1 MKTERSPLS
10 NSLLHPLLNFQ
21 SNLIVNLSLVG
32 QKPTGLATY
41 AANLVPKLALPDL
54 TVLAP
59 AGLDT
64 LLNGAVQDFSYYPI
78 PANMSAEHGK
88 WGHLRRLLWTQFNL
102 PQIYRNLQS
111 TLLFSPVPEAPLFSQ
126 CRSVVMVH
134 DLIPLRFPKWT
145 SPLTPYFQYYVP
157 QVLAQA
163 QHILCNSDATATEIV
178 EKFGVS
184 AQKIT
189 PIPLAYDASHFQFL
203 DLPTQPYFMYLG
215 RHDPPKNV
223 QRLVSAFAALRD
235 RRYELWLVGPVDPRY
250 TPALMAQAHELGV
263 GSQVKCLN
271 YVPYRDLPRLLN
283 GAIALVFPSLWEGFG
298 FPVLEAMACGTP
310 VITSNLSAL
319 PEVAGDAA
327 ILVDPYQVEGITA
340 AMDSLVNDE
349 SVRSHLRRAGLA
361 RASQFR
367 WEKTAEKTAAVLQQ
381 FL

>member
-1 MKTERSPLS
+1 MLKT
-10 NSLLHPLLNFQ
+10 Q
-21 SNLIVNLSLVG
+21 SDLIVNLSLVG

-54 TVLAP
+54 TLLAP
-59 AGLDT
+59 TGLEGT

-78 PANMSAEHGK
+78 PATMSAENGK
-88 WGHLRRLLWTQFNL
+88 WGHLRRLLWTQFQL
-102 PQIYRNLQS
+102 PQIYRDLHA
-111 TLLFSPVPEAPLFSQ
+111 TLLFSPVPEAPLWST

-145 SPLTPYFQYYVP
+145 SPLTPYFRYYVP

-163 QHILCNSDATATEIV
+163 QHILCNSEATAHEVV
-178 EKFGVS
+178 ETFGIG
-184 AQKIT
+184 AANMT
-189 PIPLAYDASHFQFL
+189 PIPLAYDTDNFRFL

-223 QRLVSAFAALRD
+223 QRLVSAFARLRD
-235 RRYELWLVGPVDPRY
+235 RHHYELWLVGSVDRRY
-250 TPALMAQAHELGV
+250 TPALMAQAAELGV
-263 GSQVKCLN
+263 GGQVKCLN
-271 YVPYRDLPRLLN
+271 YVPYRDLPQLLN
-283 GAIALVFPSLWEGFG
+283 QAIALIFPSLWEGFG

-310 VITSNLSAL
+310 VVTSNLSAL

-327 ILVDPYQVEGITA
+327 ILVNPYQVDEITA
-340 AMDSLVNDE
+340 AMQTLVQDGT
-349 SVRSHLRRAGLA
+349 VRSHLRTAGLA

>member
-1 MKTERSPLS
+1 MRSPLL
-10 NSLLHPLLNFQ
+10 NSLLNPLLNSQ

-54 TVLAP
+54 TALTP
-59 AGLDT
+59 TGLEST

-78 PANMSAEHGK
+78 PANLSAEHGK

-102 PQIYRNLQS
+102 PQIYHDLQS
-111 TLLFSPVPEAPLFSQ
+111 TLLFSPVPEAPLFSR
-126 CRSVVMVH
+126 CRAVVMVH

-178 EKFGVS
+178 ERFSIS
-184 AQKIT
+184 AQKVT
-189 PIPLAYDASHFQFL
+189 PIPLAYDVNHFQFL

-235 RRYELWLVGPVDPRY
+235 RHHYELWLVGPVDPRY
-250 TPALMAQAHELGV
+250 TPALMAQAEELGV

-271 YVPYRDLPRLLN
+271 YVPYQDLPRLLN

-327 ILVDPYQVEGITA
+327 ILVNPYQVEEIAA
-340 AMDSLVNDE
+340 AMHTVMNDGMA
-349 SVRSHLRRAGLA
+349 RSHLRTAGLA
-361 RASQFR
+361 RARHFR